1 MPRKLSAPVIM
12 EELWDPSSSARKRVL
27 RRTISYHHKPEWPD
41 KLAQNP
47 FSLFTC
53 HSMPDMSPIA
63 EATGIMVYED
73 LDNAIGSYKMNADA
87 WDSRLY
93 ASAYAKF
100 TDAARDGS
108 AEVGMNA
115 IQYRQTL
122 SMVVKYVSLSLEAS
136 RAVKKA
142 FPRAIAF
149 LARNPR
155 TTLTDIRW
163 RRKEVIAKASDP
175 TTASYRR
182 VKREIR
188 LLDEIT
194 GAFLA
199 YRYGLAPL
207 MADIYSVCDILSR
220 EHNGDVVYRKAAQK
234 VWGARTSSEYYGTDD
249 FKGTERVVLTGR
261 CLVTNPNLLLANRLG
276 LINPQQWVWDAIPWS
291 FVVDWWLP
299 VGKFLGNFTASVGL
313 TFVDTSVTRTREG
326 IGVIHRRVQVS
337 LRPER
342 FALVRAG
349 SYRAKRKVR
358 EVGPLPQPFK
368 VPYGTG
374 LGVERA
380 QNAVALILQMFSKGV
395 KSARRQDAAEGNI

>member
-1 MPRKLSAPVIM
+1 MAPFVQ
-12 EELWDPSSSARKRVL
+12 
-27 RRTISYHHKPEWPD
+27 PD
-41 KLAQNP
+41 
-47 FSLFTC
+47 
-53 HSMPDMSPIA
+53 
-63 EATGIMVYED
+63 GIVVYED
-73 LDNAIGSYKMNADA
+73 LDNATGSYQMNADA

-142 FPRAIAF
+142 YPRAIAF
-149 LARNPR
+149 LARNPK

-163 RRKEVIAKASDP
+163 RRKEAIAKASDP
-175 TTASYRR
+175 TKASYRR

-194 GAFLA
+194 GALLA

-207 MADIYSVCDILSR
+207 MADIHSVCDILSR
-220 EHNGDVVYRKAAQK
+220 EHNGDVVYRKAAK
-234 VWGARTSSEYYGTDD
+234 VGWGARQKDAYRIEN

-261 CLVTNPNLLLANRLG
+261 CLVSNPNLLLANRLG
-276 LINPQQWVWDAIPWS
+276 LINPQQWVWDAVPWS

-313 TFVDTSVTRTREG
+313 TFIDSSVTRTREG
-326 IGVIHRRVQVS
+326 IGVIERYVTVG

-342 FALVRAG
+342 HQMVRLG

-358 EVGPLPQPFK
+358 EVGPLPQPFSI
-368 VPYGTG
+368 PYGTG

-395 KSARRQDAAEGNI
+395 KSARRQDAAEGNQ